1 MASYDGK
8 RLLDVKTKELS
19 GTTEIEEYIGVS
31 EIGLNTENA
40 TKIVAFLWDM
50 TGEMRPLCESAAA
63 DYVKAII
70 E

>member
-1 MASYDGK
+1 MASYDGN
-8 RLLDVKTKELS
+8 RLLDAKTKELT
-19 GTTEIEEYIGVS
+19 GAETEEYIGVF

-40 TKIVAFLWDM
+40 TKIAAFLLDM

-63 DYVKAII
+63 DYVKAIM